1 MKTTATE
8 VPSSTSSGNTVTS
21 NAELLA
27 RIHLSAADRYRAE
40 AALLRGEAMADLML
54 SALQTVKGWV
64 EHHQQHATDPRH
76 LKSAG

>member
-1 MKTTATE
+1 MKTTSTE
-8 VPSSTSSGNTVTS
+8 TSTSTTTGLSVPG

-40 AALLRGEAMADLML
+40 AALLRGEAVADLML
-54 SALQTVKGWV
+54 GAIRTVKGWV

>member
-1 MKTTATE
+1 MKTTSTE
-8 VPSSTSSGNTVTS
+8 TSTSTTTGLSVPG

-54 SALQTVKGWV
+54 GAIRTVKGWV